1 MAEATFTDA
10 RLTGNK
16 NALSSIWGR
25 RCDMLINHTYEYILP
40 RISPSNAGKN
50 IKKVMADQVLCFW
63 EAWNN
68 YERECFQ
75 RKLFAERIEALEDRR
90 ENISYQIMSL

>member
-1 MAEATFTDA
+1 MADATFTDA
-10 RLTGNK
+10 HLTGNK

-50 IKKVMADQVLCFW
+50 IKKV
-63 EAWNN
+63 NGGSSS
-68 YERECFQ
+68 
-75 RKLFAERIEALEDRR
+75 LFLR
-90 ENISYQIMSL
+90 SVK